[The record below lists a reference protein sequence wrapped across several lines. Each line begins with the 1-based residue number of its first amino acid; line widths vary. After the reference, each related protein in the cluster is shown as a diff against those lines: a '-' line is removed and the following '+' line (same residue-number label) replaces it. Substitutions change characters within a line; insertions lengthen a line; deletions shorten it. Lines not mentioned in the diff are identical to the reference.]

1 MSAKYSTTAADYLEW
16 SQAMNLVRNLYNDG
30 NYRISL
36 LIACGSFWGLRIS
49 DILSLKWKQV
59 YNLDEFELIEMKTKK
74 VREIK
79 INPQL
84 KKHITNCHDRIKP
97 KSCDEHIFISQK
109 GSVYSVQRINVIL
122 KNLRTRYN
130 LKIKNFSTHSLR
142 KSFGREIF
150 NRSEGNAEL
159 ALVKLSHLF
168 NHSNPAVTRRY
179 LGISKQELLDTYD
192 VLSF

>member
-1 MSAKYSTTAADYLEW
+1 MSAKYSNTTADYLEW

-59 YNLDEFELIEMKTKK
+59 YGHDEFELIENKTKK

-84 KKHITNCHDRIKP
+84 KQHITDCYDNIQPKSDDEPESETNRKPSPPEVVSAAVYDALFSAQPKLRYLVGTKWEGDRVINALIEKLLDENDNPQHNYSRDELVEFLDKHI
-97 KSCDEHIFISQK
+97 QK
-109 GSVYSVQRINVIL
+109 RES
-122 KNLRTRYN
+122 K
-130 LKIKNFSTHSLR
+130 KIIVR
-142 KSFGREIF
+142 
-150 NRSEGNAEL
+150 
-159 ALVKLSHLF
+159 
-168 NHSNPAVTRRY
+168 
-179 LGISKQELLDTYD
+179 
-192 VLSF
+192 